1 MSKKVVTDSPK
12 DKSLVSLSHQSKKQR
27 IETPLQKKNLKKNQW
42 LPGNSIEFIVGQN
55 QLQAVATTSCSSRGW
70 ECCTLNLL
78 AAGLHSGKQP
88 APKQL

>member
-27 IETPLQKKNLKKNQW
+27 METPLQKKNNQW
-42 LPGNSIEFIVGQN
+42 LPGNSIEFIAGRN
-55 QLQAVATTSCSSRGW
+55 QLQAVAVTSCSSRGC
-70 ECCTLNLL
+70 ECCTLNLW

-88 APKQL
+88 APKQLQ